1 MKRRNL
7 IIEFVP
13 TEKQLEQVEA
23 AYQSFNKGMGNVTF
37 GIAATP
43 KKEELK
49 IRCSEVSGVI
59 QTMLDPEI
67 RANLLAYPQN
77 DRELITHQFLKERD
91 TYFAEC
97 TLLMPEPP
105 RPYNRDISLEIEEIE
120 DKLTKEEIEELK
132 ALRGC
137 EAVELRLED
146 DRIMAYYCGKQL
158 GEADGYETDA
168 VKNFIKMGFDVWANS
183 IFVNEKHSGRID
195 FAIRAYSFVTDFS
208 ELDVLFKEYPIE
220 QIEKA
225 FLLLKVAGLNPNSD
239 EWEVLADDV
248 IHIDREKLKKL
259 PSSKHPRL
267 ADSLRDRMRR
277 ATATNPTNPDLQMG
291 VPYDFDIYGITWD
304 DIKIENKD
312 LLLKLFSDNW
322 ILATFI
328 RLKRRNFGLTVEDF
342 IKQAEPEF
350 GSLTETVKKRI
361 ERFNAPYS
369 FG

>member
-1 MKRRNL
+1 M
-7 IIEFVP
+7 
-13 TEKQLEQVEA
+13 EA
-23 AYQSFNKGMGNVTF
+23 AYQSFNKGTSSITF
-37 GIAATP
+37 GIAATL

-49 IRCSEVSGVI
+49 IRCSGVSGVV

-77 DRELITHQFLKERD
+77 SRELITHQFLKERE

-97 TLLMPEPP
+97 TLLMPDAP
-105 RPYNRDISLEIEEIE
+105 RKYNRDISLEIEGIQ
-120 DKLTKEEIEELK
+120 DKVTKEEIEELK
-132 ALRGC
+132 ALCGC

-158 GEADGYETDA
+158 GEADGYETEA
-168 VKNFIKMGFDVWANS
+168 VKNFMKMGFDVWANA
-183 IFVNEKHSGRID
+183 IFINEKYDGEID

-225 FLLLKVAGLNPNSD
+225 FLLLKVAGLSPNSD

-248 IHIDREKLKKL
+248 IHIDRDKLKKL

-267 ADSLRDRMRR
+267 ADALRERMRR
-277 ATATNPTNPDLQMG
+277 ATTTNPTNPDFQMG

-312 LLLKLFSDNW
+312 LILKLFSDNW

-328 RLKRRNFGLTVEDF
+328 RLKRRNFALTVEDF

-350 GSLTETVKKRI
+350 GSLTDTVKKRI
-361 ERFNAPYS
+361 ERFNTPYS